1 MNTTAQNLAA
11 MAAVLGLC
19 ISSAYAASAPDQ
31 GGSIGISGVV
41 VESPLARKG
50 ADDPLPAPG
59 CDDHGT
65 DLCRSELAKNGADDP
80 IPQPGCDDHG
90 TDLCLTPTAI
100 ET

>member
-1 MNTTAQNLAA
+1 MNTTAQNLAVLAA
-11 MAAVLGLC
+11 MLGLC
-19 ISSAYAASAPDQ
+19 VSSAYAASAPDQ
-31 GGSIGISGVV
+31 GGSARISGVT

-50 ADDPLPAPG
+50 ADDPPPAPG

-65 DLCRSELAKNGADDP
+65 DLCQSELAKNGADDP
-80 IPQPGCDDHG
+80 MPQPGCDDHG